1 MVDLPDRGSNTDGS
15 RKSDWTRLG
24 SQPAPEVWPLSPNQS
39 DPDFQHRDLVPVF
52 CFVAP
57 QLSLLAP
64 NSYLM
69 SASQTTKKPDF
80 ESKPKKGSKKLKPLF
95 TLTLG
100 IGILVLAFV
109 LSLVAWNFNEEHPR
123 TDDGVARANLIGI
136 APRVAGPIIKLN
148 VRDNQQVKNGELL
161 FEIDPADF
169 QLAVD
174 RAQAAL
180 ASLDEQ
186 IETAK
191 AQDAQLKYQVKAA
204 EAAVQQA
211 TAERDQVADTLH
223 RLEPLLPKGFTTK
236 EQVDE
241 TRTKLASAD
250 AQVAQANEKLN
261 QARVAVSSL
270 ATLQAQRPGAVA
282 TLGTTQ
288 LQLSYTKVL
297 APYDGQVVGLNI
309 SEGAYAHAGVE
320 VFSFLDSRKWYVL
333 ANFRERELKSI
344 QPGMAAEVYLLS
356 NPDRRFEGTVEGI
369 SPAVQSQEDNVEV
382 KGLPF
387 VKRDLN
393 WVRIAQRFP
402 VRIEIKNPDPD
413 IFRMGTTAVT
423 TIKGFTG
430 SKDQK

>member
-1 MVDLPDRGSNTDGS
+1 MSV
-15 RKSDWTRLG
+15 
-24 SQPAPEVWPLSPNQS
+24 NQS
-39 DPDFQHRDLVPVF
+39 
-52 CFVAP
+52 
-57 QLSLLAP
+57 
-64 NSYLM
+64 
-69 SASQTTKKPDF
+69 TKKPDF
-80 ESKPKKGSKKLKPLF
+80 EAKREKGSKKFKRLF
-95 TLTLG
+95 TLTLV

-109 LSLVAWNFNEEHPR
+109 LSLAAWNFNEQHPR
-123 TDDGVARANLIGI
+123 TDDGVARANVIGI
-136 APRVAGPIIKLN
+136 APRVSGPIIKVN

-180 ASLDEQ
+180 AALDEE

-204 EAAVQQA
+204 EAAVQQV
-211 TAERDQVADTLH
+211 TAERDQAADTLH
-223 RLEPLLPKGFTTK
+223 RLEPLLPKGYTTK

-241 TRTKLASAD
+241 AHTKVSAWE

-261 QARVAVSSL
+261 QARAAVSSL
-270 ATLQAQRPGAVA
+270 ATEQAQRPGAVA
-282 TLGTTQ
+282 TLGTAQ
-288 LQLSYTKVL
+288 LQLSYTKVF
-297 APYDGQVVGLNI
+297 APFDGQVVGLNI
-309 SEGAYAHAGVE
+309 SEGAYAHTGVE
-320 VFSFLDSRKWYVL
+320 VFSFLDSRRWYVL

-344 QPGMAAEVYLLS
+344 QPGMTAEIYLLS
-356 NPDRRFEGTVEGI
+356 NPDHLFEGTVEGI

-382 KGLPF
+382 KGMPF

-423 TIKGFTG
+423 TIKGFTR
-430 SKDQK
+430 SADQK

>member
-1 MVDLPDRGSNTDGS
+1 
-15 RKSDWTRLG
+15 
-24 SQPAPEVWPLSPNQS
+24 
-39 DPDFQHRDLVPVF
+39 
-52 CFVAP
+52 
-57 QLSLLAP
+57 
-64 NSYLM
+64 M
-69 SASQTTKKPDF
+69 SSSQTTKKPDS
-80 ESKPKKGSKKLKPLF
+80 EAKPKKGSKKLKPLF

-109 LSLVAWNFNEEHPR
+109 LSLVAWKFNEEHPR
-123 TDDGVARANLIGI
+123 TDDGVATANQIGI
-136 APRVAGPIIKLN
+136 APRVSGPIIKLN
-148 VRDNQQVKNGELL
+148 VRDNQPVKNGELL

-174 RAQAAL
+174 RAQASL
-180 ASLDEQ
+180 ASLDEE

-223 RLEPLLPKGFTTK
+223 RMEPLLPKGFTTK

-282 TLGTTQ
+282 TLGTTK
-288 LQLSYTKVL
+288 LELSYTKVF
-297 APYDGQVVGLNI
+297 APFDGQVVGLNI
-309 SEGAYAHAGVE
+309 SEGAYAHAGAE

-344 QPGMAAEVYLLS
+344 QPGMTAEIYLLS

-382 KGLPF
+382 KGVPF

-402 VRIEIKNPDPD
+402 VRIEIKNPDPE

-423 TIKGFTG
+423 TIKGFAG

>member
-1 MVDLPDRGSNTDGS
+1 
-15 RKSDWTRLG
+15 
-24 SQPAPEVWPLSPNQS
+24 
-39 DPDFQHRDLVPVF
+39 
-52 CFVAP
+52 
-57 QLSLLAP
+57 
-64 NSYLM
+64 M

-100 IGILVLAFV
+100 IGILVLAFI
-109 LSLVAWNFNEEHPR
+109 LSLMAWNFNEKHPR
-123 TDDGVARANLIGI
+123 TDDAVARANVIGI
-136 APRVAGPIIKLN
+136 APRVSGPIIKLN
-148 VRDNQQVKNGELL
+148 VRDNQQIKNGELL

-180 ASLDEQ
+180 AALDEQ

-241 TRTKLASAD
+241 TRTKLASAE
-250 AQVAQANEKLN
+250 AQVAQANDKLN

-282 TLGTTQ
+282 TLGT
-288 LQLSYTKVL
+288 
-297 APYDGQVVGLNI
+297 
-309 SEGAYAHAGVE
+309 
-320 VFSFLDSRKWYVL
+320 
-333 ANFRERELKSI
+333 AN
-344 QPGMAAEVYLLS
+344 
-356 NPDRRFEGTVEGI
+356 
-369 SPAVQSQEDNVEV
+369 
-382 KGLPF
+382 
-387 VKRDLN
+387 
-393 WVRIAQRFP
+393 
-402 VRIEIKNPDPD
+402 
-413 IFRMGTTAVT
+413 
-423 TIKGFTG
+423 
-430 SKDQK
+430 

>member
-1 MVDLPDRGSNTDGS
+1 
-15 RKSDWTRLG
+15 
-24 SQPAPEVWPLSPNQS
+24 
-39 DPDFQHRDLVPVF
+39 
-52 CFVAP
+52 
-57 QLSLLAP
+57 
-64 NSYLM
+64 M
-69 SASQTTKKPDF
+69 SSSQTTKTPDS
-80 ESKPKKGSKKLKPLF
+80 EAKAKKGSKGLKPLF

-174 RAQAAL
+174 RAQASL
-180 ASLDEQ
+180 ASLDEE

-223 RLEPLLPKGFTTK
+223 RMEPLLPKGFTTK

-241 TRTKLASAD
+241 TRTKLASAE
-250 AQVAQANEKLN
+250 AEVAQANEKLN

-282 TLGTTQ
+282 TLGTAQ
-288 LQLSYTKVL
+288 LELSYTRIY
-297 APYDGQVVGLNI
+297 APFDGQVVGLNI

-320 VFSFLDSRKWYVL
+320 VFAFLDSRKWYVL
-333 ANFRERELKSI
+333 ANFRERELQNIS
-344 QPGMAAEVYLLS
+344 PGMRAEIYLLS
-356 NPDRRFEGTVEGI
+356 NPDRRFHGIVQGI
-369 SPAVQSQEDNVEV
+369 SPAVQAQEDDDEV
-382 KGLPF
+382 KGRRF
-387 VKRDLN
+387 VKQELN

-402 VRIEIKNPDPD
+402 VRIEIENPDPK

-423 TIKGFTG
+423 TIVGFTPSQG
-430 SKDQK
+430 AK

>member
-1 MVDLPDRGSNTDGS
+1 
-15 RKSDWTRLG
+15 
-24 SQPAPEVWPLSPNQS
+24 
-39 DPDFQHRDLVPVF
+39 
-52 CFVAP
+52 
-57 QLSLLAP
+57 
-64 NSYLM
+64 M
-69 SASQTTKKPDF
+69 SSSQTTKKPDF
-80 ESKPKKGSKKLKPLF
+80 EAKPKKGSKKLKPLF

-109 LSLVAWNFNEEHPR
+109 LSLAAWNVNEEHPR
-123 TDDGVARANLIGI
+123 TDDGVARANVIGI
-136 APRVAGPIIKLN
+136 APRISGPIIKLN

-161 FEIDPADF
+161 FEIDPADY

-186 IETAK
+186 IEVAK
-191 AQDAQLKYQVKAA
+191 TQDAQLKYQVKAA
-204 EAAVQQA
+204 EDAVQQA

-250 AQVAQANEKLN
+250 AQVAQAKEKLN
-261 QARVAVSSL
+261 EARVAMSSL
-270 ATLQAQRPGAVA
+270 GTLQAQRPGAVA
-282 TLGTTQ
+282 TLSTAQ
-288 LQLSYTKVL
+288 LQLSYTKVV
-297 APYDGQVVGLNI
+297 APFDGQVVGLNI

-320 VFSFLDSRKWYVL
+320 VFSFLDSRRWYVL

-344 QPGMAAEVYLLS
+344 QPGMTAEVYLLS

-402 VRIEIKNPDPD
+402 VRIVIKNPDPD

-423 TIKGFTG
+423 TIKGFPG